1 MLNRWASWLNQPWVR
16 YPLMAFCLLATL
28 LLLPGALYGP
38 AMLYAGLM
46 PGVDG
51 RASALGWGLL
61 GVGGLAGLAGAWVRL
76 VLPAEAFQRSM
87 RLRQAVATALL
98 IGMLAALVQLGVLI
112 LRGDF
117 QALAWC
123 VVAGCF
129 LAGGFLAGATLGEG
143 PVAER
148 SV

>member
-1 MLNRWASWLNQPWVR
+1 MLNRWALRLNQPWVR
-16 YPLMAFCLLATL
+16 YSLMAFCFLATL

-76 VLPAEAFQRSM
+76 VLPAEAFQRSV
-87 RLRQAVATALL
+87 RLRRAMVTALV
-98 IGMLAALVQLGVLI
+98 IGTLAALVQLGALI
-112 LRGDF
+112 QRGDF
-117 QALAWC
+117 
-123 VVAGCF
+123 
-129 LAGGFLAGATLGEG
+129 
-143 PVAER
+143 
-148 SV
+148 